1 MKLQILR
8 LDKTSYES
16 VLQIQEKLFVLR
28 MANKIEDTLILTEH
42 EPVYT
47 LGRRGREENIL
58 VDRSVLER
66 EKIKVISIGRGGD
79 IMYHVPGQI
88 VGYPILDLRAHG
100 KNIKKYVQNIEELGV
115 RLLKECFKI
124 NAHTEA
130 DHYTGVWVEDKK
142 IMAIGIE
149 IRRYITMHGFALN
162 VDIDMKYPSW
172 IYPCGIKERGVTSIR
187 QLIGKPV
194 DQEAVY
200 QNIELLF
207 AEIFSYDQVRTM
219 EFSEWKEV
227 IDETILA
234 ES

>member
-8 LDKTSYES
+8 ISRSSYES
-16 VLQIQEKLFVLR
+16 VLHLQEKLFELR
-28 MANKIEDTLILTEH
+28 MDNKIEDTLILTEH

-47 LGRRGREENIL
+47 LGRRGKEENIL

-88 VGYPILDLRAHG
+88 VGYPILDLKEHG
-100 KNIKKYVQNIEELGV
+100 KNIRKYVENIELLGI
-115 RLLKECFKI
+115 RLLKECFQI
-124 NAHTEA
+124 DAHTEEG
-130 DHYTGVWVEDKK
+130 HNTGVWVQDKK

-172 IYPCGIKERGVTSIR
+172 IYPCGIKDRGVTSIQ
-187 QLIGKPV
+187 QLVGKPV
-194 DQEAVY
+194 NQEAVY
-200 QNIELLF
+200 QKIGSLF
-207 AEIFSYDQVRTM
+207 GEIFSYDEIST
-219 EFSEWKEV
+219 KELEV
-227 IDETILA
+227 EGNIR
-234 ES
+234 